1 MNAVSSLLFSL
12 VTVIVLA
19 LISYVGVAQ
28 MGLSTV
34 FGVVIPYAAIFI
46 FLIGFVYRIVSW
58 AKVPVPFRI
67 PTTCGQGYSLPWI
80 KADNLEAPYNRWGL
94 LARMFLEVFLFRS
107 LFRNTKAQLWGG
119 PNAAYGS
126 NQWLWLFG
134 ILFHYAFLTII
145 IRHIRFFVEP
155 VPHFV
160 ELISSVDGFF
170 NILIPTLFL
179 TDLVFLGAATY
190 LFLRRV
196 ALPQMRYLSLVAD
209 YFPLLLIL
217 GIAISGVLMRNVW
230 KVDLL
235 NVKTLAM
242 GLFSF
247 HPPSPVPQDIGVI
260 FYIHLFLVSVLLV
273 YFPFSKLMHAGG
285 VFLSPTRNMRNVNR
299 MERYENPWNY
309 PVKVHTYEEYENE
322 FRAKMKEAGIPV
334 DKE

>member
-1 MNAVSSLLFSL
+1 MNPASSLLFSL

-28 MGLSTV
+28 MGLNNL
-34 FGVVIPYAAIFI
+34 FGVVIPYAAMAI
-46 FLIGFVYRIVSW
+46 FLFGFVYRILAW

-94 LARMFLEVFLFRS
+94 LGRMFLEVFLFRS

-119 PNAAYGS
+119 PNASYGS

-134 ILFHYAFLTII
+134 ILFHYTFLTII
-145 IRHIRFFVEP
+145 IRHIRFFIEP

-170 NILIPTLFL
+170 NILIPTMFL
-179 TDLVFLGAATY
+179 TDLVFLGAAGY

-196 ALPQMRYLSLVAD
+196 VLPQVRYISLVSD

-217 GIAISGVLMRNVW
+217 GIAVSGVLMRNVW

-235 NVKTLAM
+235 NVKALAM
-242 GLFSF
+242 GLFTFS
-247 HPPSPVPQDIGVI
+247 PPSPVPADIGVI
-260 FYIHLFLVSVLLV
+260 FYIHLFLVSVSAV

-285 VFLSPTRNMRNVNR
+285 VFMSPTRNMRNVNR